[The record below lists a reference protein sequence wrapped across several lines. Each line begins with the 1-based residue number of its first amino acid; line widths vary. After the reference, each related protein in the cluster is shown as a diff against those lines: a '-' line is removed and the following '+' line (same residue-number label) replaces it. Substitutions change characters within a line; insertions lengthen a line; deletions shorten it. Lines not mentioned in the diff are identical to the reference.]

1 MLEEAVKTRQSQSL
15 LEMESHIQN
24 HEIITF
30 PSSIGVTGY
39 VFKHRSVYFSNK
51 PAKDAKWNPDIDN
64 LYSRVE
70 YLLNSRYPSPDDVIR
85 KQRLNL
91 GASFPF
97 LLYF

>member
-1 MLEEAVKTRQSQSL
+1 
-15 LEMESHIQN
+15 MESHIQN

-64 LYSRVE
+64 LSSAGDVRNFMIGSLVDSQNRPVGVIQ
-70 YLLNSRYPSPDDVIR
+70 LINKRDDKNITEID
-85 KQRLNL
+85 
-91 GASFPF
+91 
-97 LLYF
+97 